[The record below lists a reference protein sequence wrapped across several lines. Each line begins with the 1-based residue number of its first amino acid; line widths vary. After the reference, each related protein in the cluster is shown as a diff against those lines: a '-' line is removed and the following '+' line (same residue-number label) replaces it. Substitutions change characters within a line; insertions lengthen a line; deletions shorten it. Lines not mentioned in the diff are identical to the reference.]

1 MFTVSEIL
9 EEPFKY
15 TAAHLLRAAVYKLL
29 VLGFLYNPKK
39 IEDSKQLFYGN
50 QIHLF
55 LIYCKFKN

>member
-50 QIHLF
+50 QIH
-55 LIYCKFKN
+55 